1 MDAKLY
7 LQKLSLICDKYH
19 KNCENCPL
27 LFHSCGYPVE
37 GYEMD
42 ITIEVMEK
50 YELPKDQSILQG
62 EQF

>member
-42 ITIEVMEK
+42 ITIEVVEK
-50 YELPKDQSILQG
+50 YELPKD
-62 EQF
+62 